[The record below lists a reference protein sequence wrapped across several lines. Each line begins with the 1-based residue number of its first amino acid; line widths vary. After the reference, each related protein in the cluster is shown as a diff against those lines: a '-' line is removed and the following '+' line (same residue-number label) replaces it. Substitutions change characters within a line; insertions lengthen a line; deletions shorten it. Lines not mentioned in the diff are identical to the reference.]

1 MPSKT
6 SLIQSDCG
14 AEMLCTDAASWA
26 HKEQF
31 MLTYVLQK
39 LQHGFLGTGSLLR
52 STESSSYIQVERPNQ
67 SS

>member
-1 MPSKT
+1 
-6 SLIQSDCG
+6 
-14 AEMLCTDAASWA
+14 
-26 HKEQF
+26 